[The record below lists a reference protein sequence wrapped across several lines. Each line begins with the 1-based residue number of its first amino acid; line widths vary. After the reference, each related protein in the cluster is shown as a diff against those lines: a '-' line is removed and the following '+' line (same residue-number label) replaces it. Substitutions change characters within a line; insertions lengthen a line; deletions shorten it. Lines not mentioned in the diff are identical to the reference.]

1 MTGATRYCAGCGQH
15 VPADEVNGGAHPV
28 DSGDGPVA
36 CGEVVASRARAV
48 EMIEAGLTQARQG
61 LDALSVFAPAST
73 VTESAV
79 PAAATVT
86 LKVTLPRSDVELVQE
101 HGRMRL
107 IGEGTAPLRMWNAV
121 FDAATAEP
129 APPTGTA
136 PTGLQRW
143 DVWLT
148 PEGTRRRVESMD
160 ADCGGDEFATFS
172 PGLRQ
177 AGSKWVLRKW
187 TLVER
192 PEGTPYPAYTK
203 DGDQ

>member
-1 MTGATRYCAGCGQH
+1 MTCDPVPPEIRQRAAEIGGVWQRQIRATFDEIGALLREIAAE
-15 VPADEVNGGAHPV
+15 P
-28 DSGDGPVA
+28 
-36 CGEVVASRARAV
+36 
-48 EMIEAGLTQARQG
+48 
-61 LDALSVFAPAST
+61 
-73 VTESAV
+73 AV
-79 PAAATVT
+79 PEPPDTVT
-86 LKVTLPRSDVELVQE
+86 LTAVTLLRSDVELVKTFGPNTSSLKLLSLQE
-101 HGRMRL
+101 RV
-107 IGEGTAPLRMWNAV
+107 WNAV

-192 PEGTPYPAYTK
+192 PEGTPYPAYRK
-203 DGDQ
+203 GGES